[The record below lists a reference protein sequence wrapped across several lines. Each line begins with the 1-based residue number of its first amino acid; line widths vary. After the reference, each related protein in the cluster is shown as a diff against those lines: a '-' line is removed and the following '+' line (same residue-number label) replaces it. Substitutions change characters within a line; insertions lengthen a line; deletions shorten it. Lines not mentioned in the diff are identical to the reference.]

1 MTRISKHPF
10 AAIGGGLMA
19 IAISSGAF
27 AQQNA
32 GERYARTL
40 AEADITTRYDRQIE
54 QQVQSQQA
62 EIATLQQ
69 QIAALDATAEAIPS
83 LLDRMFSAL
92 DEFVRGDVPFFADER
107 TQRMDKLRDIIGNPD
122 TSPAEKFRRLME
134 AYQIEME
141 YGRTMTA
148 YKAKMPDGRD
158 AEFVRLGRVSLL
170 YRTDDGQ
177 ESGYWDNQQ
186 KSWVPDPSSSR
197 AIENALAIAKETKAA
212 DLIIVPVPAPQGGR
226 S

>member
-69 QIAALDATAEAIPS
+69 QIAALDATAEAIPP

-212 DLIIVPVPAPQGGR
+212 DLNNVPVPAPQGGR